1 MKIGYWVFALALLV
15 VDAAWAGVPAP
26 AGEAFDEGPS
36 VGVSSTM
43 GDFQRN
49 AALGATLSLRSGMPE
64 EYEEVKTLAERGLAA
79 ARGAVDDD
87 PESAEARYV
96 LGSWLLYG
104 YRVVEVR
111 RITIDSRQGERT
123 ATEPQVVMGLLED
136 PEEGLGALVAATELE
151 PENGTYVLDYA
162 AALIDCGRP
171 ARATGVLKGVWA
183 GEPELTGEEKMW
195 AALLLSDIQA
205 YEGRLQEAREWIYA
219 ALSLDA
225 TAARAVERLRHLDAA
240 EAAAEAAEAAE
251 DAVWVEEAQSEEGW
265 VESETGEGSESEE

>member
-1 MKIGYWVFALALLV
+1 MFALALLV
-15 VDAAWAGVPAP
+15 AGAAWAGVPAP
-26 AGEAFDEGPS
+26 AGEASDEGPS

-43 GDFQRN
+43 GDFERN
-49 AALGATLSLRSGMPE
+49 AALGATLSLRTGTPE
-64 EYEEVKTLAERGLAA
+64 EYEEVRTLAERGLAA
-79 ARGAVDDD
+79 ARRAVDDD

-123 ATEPQVVMGLLED
+123 ATEPQVVMGLLDD

-162 AALIDCGRP
+162 AALIDYGRP

-183 GEPELTGEEKMW
+183 GEPELTREEKMW

-225 TAARAVERLRHLDAA
+225 TVARAVERLRHLDAA
-240 EAAAEAAEAAE
+240 EAAEKAAEAAAA
-251 DAVWVEEAQSEEGW
+251 AVEMEEAQPEERW
-265 VESETGEGSESEE
+265 LESETGGGSESEE